1 VIVLDSS
8 SILARVKDEPGADV
22 VNAALAEAAIS
33 VVNVAEIL
41 TKVSDWGLD
50 AAGYVQNLTAL
61 GLEFVD
67 LNFGRAALVAHLR
80 APTRTFGLSL
90 GDRACLALG
99 IERRCPVMTADRNWA
114 KLDIGIPIVLI
125 R

>member
-1 VIVLDSS
+1 MIVLDSS
-8 SILARVKDEPGADV
+8 AVLARVKDEPGADV
-22 VNAALAEAAIS
+22 VEMALSEAAIS

-50 AAGYVQNLTAL
+50 SADYVRNLRAL
-61 GLEFVD
+61 RLEFVD
-67 LNFGRAALVAHLR
+67 FNFGHAALAADLRAA
-80 APTRTFGLSL
+80 TRMFGLSL

-99 IERRCPVMTADRNWA
+99 IERKCPIMTADRNWA

>member
-1 VIVLDSS
+1 MIVLDSS
-8 SILARVKDEPGADV
+8 AVLARVKDEPGADV
-22 VNAALAEAAIS
+22 VDAALAESAIS

-50 AAGYVQNLTAL
+50 SADYVKNLRAL
-61 GLEFVD
+61 RLEFVD
-67 LNFGRAALVAHLR
+67 FNFGHAALAADLRAA
-80 APTRTFGLSL
+80 TRMFGLSP

-99 IERRCPVMTADRNWA
+99 IERKCPVMTADRNWA
-114 KLDIGIPIVLI
+114 KLEIGIPIVLI